1 MSKMTYDKNVG
12 LPDVTKT
19 ISDILL
25 QIKEYPLKSGES
37 LFIEDFPVEAI
48 ASLCSAIIS
57 HYCVAVPT
65 KADSV
70 YGGAG
75 VRIMPLGDLKDMS
88 VQVNKTNDIWY
99 QRVSKWF
106 GVSLD
111 KLAFYWD
118 KKAHMVRV
126 LTADDDDKPTKDMV
140 KIDSL
145 LTAFC
150 FMCEEGKEYRA
161 GYTEPTP
168 AISSRQTTNGI
179 NVWVGYNQVVWGY
192 DEESDTVQQFGS
204 RADATSH
211 PIDAPLFAWLGS
223 KAAAAMHKPAID
235 ADDWT
240 DL

>member
-88 VQVNKTNDIWY
+88 VKADKTNDIWY

-126 LTADDDDKPTKDMV
+126 FTADDKPTTKGMV

-168 AISSRQTTNGI
+168 AMSSGQSSNGI

-223 KAAAAMHKPAID
+223 KAAAAMYKPAID

>member
-75 VRIMPLGDLKDMS
+75 VRIMSLGDLKDVS
-88 VQVNKTNDIWY
+88 VKADKTKDIWY

-111 KLAFYWD
+111 ELVFYWD
-118 KKAHMVRV
+118 KKARTVRV
-126 LTADDDDKPTKDMV
+126 FPAEDKPAKGMV

-168 AISSRQTTNGI
+168 AMSSGQSSNGI

-192 DEESDTVQQFGS
+192 DEESDTVQQFSS

-211 PIDAPLFAWLGS
+211 PIDAPLFAWLGA
-223 KAAAAMHKPAID
+223 KAAAMYKPAID
-235 ADDWT
+235 ADDDWT

>member
-25 QIKEYPLKSGES
+25 QIKECPLKSGES

-88 VQVNKTNDIWY
+88 VQVNKTNDIWH

-126 LTADDDDKPTKDMV
+126 FTADDKPTTKGMV

-168 AISSRQTTNGI
+168 AMTSWQSTNGI

-192 DEESDTVQQFGS
+192 DEESDTVQQFSS

-223 KAAAAMHKPAID
+223 KAAAAAMYTPAI
-235 ADDWT
+235 DDWT